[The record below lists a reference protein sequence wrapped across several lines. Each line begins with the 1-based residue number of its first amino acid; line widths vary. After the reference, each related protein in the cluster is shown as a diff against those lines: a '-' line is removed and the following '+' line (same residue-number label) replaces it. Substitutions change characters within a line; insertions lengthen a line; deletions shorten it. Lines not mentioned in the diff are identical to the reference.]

1 MKTIKTIIVLLA
13 AALLAWALPWCYAF
27 VCSLSLIHI

>member
-13 AALLAWALPWCYAF
+13 AALLAWALPWTAEKML
-27 VCSLSLIHI
+27 VTMT